1 MFDGAGS
8 PSYIAGITIVDPGAD
23 VVITNSTGS
32 LWPKTIDMSSAS
44 RDLRIVNNSIYW
56 EDTIQTVNV
65 ASVHTLALPTVVMR
79 KGAATTINGDGTV
92 AFGGNW
98 AIGAST
104 GLSTGILN
112 FASGILSNTAN
123 NQMQIG
129 TASSGIINHTGGE
142 AYLYDVVIGGAASVP
157 FGKYRLSG
165 GKLLLQN
172 VLYIINSAALSGE
185 YVQSGAS
192 VAACKEL
199 RIASAGAVGA
209 TASLIISN
217 GTFYATNFANFA
229 SQASTTGSIWLAGG
243 TTTLP
248 AFPTTRGSGAYADI
262 TFDGGTLVPNT
273 NNCSTYLQGLNHA
286 YLTANGA
293 FLDTAGNSV
302 TVSQVLEN
310 ATSQIGKL
318 TKVGAGTLTLAG
330 ANTYSGNTTVS
341 NGVLKIA
348 GSGSI
353 SNSPVINVAVVS
365 ATCDVSEVSGGWTV
379 LSNQTLT
386 GLGVVT
392 GTVVTIVSNG
402 IISPGTA
409 GVAGGT
415 LTINGTNTF
424 LNGAKLNLDYSGA
437 TIDALTVNG
446 VLNLPSNMTLT
457 LSGSGRFSKVN
468 VMNCAALAMSST
480 NFSGWTINGGPSGV
494 RAVYDNAGH
503 IQLVSPTGGIIMLQ

>member
-1 MFDGAGS
+1 MD
-8 PSYIAGITIVDPGAD
+8 
-23 VVITNSTGS
+23 
-32 LWPKTIDMSSAS
+32 
-44 RDLRIVNNSIYW
+44 
-56 EDTIQTVNV
+56 
-65 ASVHTLALPTVVMR
+65 
-79 KGAATTINGDGTV
+79 
-92 AFGGNW
+92 
-98 AIGAST
+98 
-104 GLSTGILN
+104 
-112 FASGILSNTAN
+112 
-123 NQMQIG
+123 IG
-129 TASSGIINHTGGE
+129 TAASASFFNQSGGT
-142 AYLYDVVIGGAASVP
+142 ASLYDVRIGVGSSNPGARYNLTAGTLSLRGTITIGNHSYVP
-157 FGKYRLSG
+157 YADLLVSG
-165 GKLLLQN
+165 G
-172 VLYIINSAALSGE
+172 VIDSVGALYVHALTNGSR

-192 VAACKEL
+192 VASFNEL
-199 RIASAGAVGA
+199 RIASAGAVGT
-209 TASLIISN
+209 TASLIVSN

-262 TFDGGTLVPNT
+262 TFDGGTLTPNT

-286 YLTANGA
+286 YLTANGST
-293 FLDTAGNSV
+293 LNTYGNSV

-310 ATSQIGKL
+310 ASSQVGKL
-318 TKVGAGTLTLAG
+318 TKLGAGTLTLAG

-353 SNSPVINVAVVS
+353 SNSPVINIAAAS
-365 ATCDVSEVSGGWTV
+365 ATCDVSAVSGGWTV

-392 GTVVTIVSNG
+392 GTVVTVVSNG
-402 IISPGTA
+402 VVAPGA
-409 GVAGGT
+409 SGVAGGT

-446 VLNLPSNMTLT
+446 VLNLPSSMTLT

-468 VMNCAALAMSST
+468 VMNCTALAMSST

-503 IQLVSPTGGIIMLQ
+503 VQLVSPTGGIIMLQ